1 MPVREANAV
10 WEGTLRGGKG
20 RLKTET
26 GACEGDYSAASRFE
40 AGQGTNP
47 EELIGAAHA
56 GCFSMALALEIEQ
69 AGFTP
74 ETIRTR
80 ARVHLDKVDQG
91 FAITRI
97 ELDTRVRAPGMPETS
112 FRERAN
118 AAKLGCPVSQLVK
131 GADVTL
137 SAELEG

>member
-10 WEGTLRGGKG
+10 WEGTLLGGKG

-26 GACEGDYSAASRFE
+26 GACGGDYSAASRFE
-40 AGQGTNP
+40 TGPGTNP

-56 GCFSMALALEIEQ
+56 GCFSMALSLEIEQ

-74 ETIRTR
+74 ESIKTR
-80 ARVHLDKVDQG
+80 ARVHLNKRDRG

-97 ELDTRVRAPGMPETS
+97 ELDTHVRAPGMPETI
-112 FRERAN
+112 FRERAE

-131 GADVTL
+131 GAEVTL
-137 SAELEG
+137 NAELEG